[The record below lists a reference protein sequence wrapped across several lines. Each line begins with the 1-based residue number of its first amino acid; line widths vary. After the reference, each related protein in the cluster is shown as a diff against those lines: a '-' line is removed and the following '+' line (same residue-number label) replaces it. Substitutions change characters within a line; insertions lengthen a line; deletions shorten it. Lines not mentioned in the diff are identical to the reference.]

1 MAVQIQ
7 TAVTPID
14 SRIVENACQHL
25 RTVSQ
30 FLLEEKECQPSDS
43 KGVLVVV
50 EALLDLDQERQRL
63 HDALEAETI
72 KASVLRHKLLNVPL
86 ETEKEIQG
94 AVNEARQ
101 ANLNEINEVQQSLQE
116 TKDTIAALKKQLNE
130 IHDHDAVL
138 NPKMENISFTHE
150 DIVSDLNF
158 LLNDKAQVQIEL
170 NDTWEEVKCTKK
182 NIGRTE
188 NGILQLHEDLINERE
203 QAKVTRK
210 ELRAEILNTKRKKE
224 EQLSANDVA
233 VRQIER
239 LKLALAE
246 VKIENQEKRSVAY
259 KVNARIRS
267 LNGQLSVI
275 SNQHT
280 DHVEK
285 LHEVI
290 EKGKEIGKGFAVM
303 VKEYDERRED
313 QEKQLKKV
321 HKELAEASQNAAK
334 LEKERNQ
341 LHNTLKGAKTAAG
354 RSAASLRLL
363 NESIHKKNAPKSMAQ
378 AMWANVCD
386 GLLKKSLLKL
396 KNSKQELLDQSE
408 EAARLKRDNAELE
421 FRIQQA
427 NEGHKL
433 NVELLTGQIEEV
445 RESLSYEVDQKNV
458 CQREREKLRKKE
470 LAWKKEYQFG
480 MNQLTI
486 RIHALKE
493 QNTNFVQQIT
503 TLKKDIEGGD
513 ELVVQLRK
521 QSAMDKDESIYVCD
535 ELNNE
540 IMDLDNLIINT
551 QVKLVKLQDT
561 LDEMKPVFVDLEK
574 EYAEKQVYYDQE
586 KKVTVE
592 RKGDKQALEDKI
604 TKLKRDI
611 KRLQMPREKLM
622 GQIRDSRFSS
632 LNQIREQARETLET
646 EQNIKLMQ
654 EKQLLMTRSNDKITE
669 KTGNLM
675 RDVADIEDKISQAAT
690 TVNRLSKQL
699 IELKSALI
707 SNYKKDLE
715 MDGLYARVDLG
726 ILSDITEMHQT
737 TEQRQERV
745 ADIRSQLEEQIS
757 NMENFIFRVG
767 SPAPTPKPPTAQPK
781 QLPHY
786 SVVPDIKPPL
796 SIVGQDRNFKF

>member
-1 MAVQIQ
+1 MACQIQ

-30 FLLEEKECQPSDS
+30 FLLEEKECQASDS
-43 KGVLVVV
+43 KGVVVV
-50 EALLDLDQERQRL
+50 VQALLDLDGERQRL

-86 ETEKEIQG
+86 ETEKEIQR
-94 AVNEARQ
+94 AVNDARE
-101 ANLNEINEVQQSLQE
+101 ANLNEINEVQQSLKE
-116 TKDTIAALKKQLNE
+116 TKDTIAALKNKLNE
-130 IHDHDAVL
+130 IHDHDSVL

-188 NGILQLHEDLINERE
+188 HGILQLHEDLINERD

-210 ELRAEILNTKRKKE
+210 DLRAEILDTKRRKE

-233 VRQIER
+233 VRRIER

-246 VKIENQEKRSVAY
+246 VKIENQDKRAVAY
-259 KVNARIRS
+259 KVNARIRT
-267 LNGQLSVI
+267 LNGQLTVI
-275 SNQHT
+275 SKQHT
-280 DHVEK
+280 DHIEK
-285 LHEVI
+285 LLQIVV
-290 EKGKEIGKGFAVM
+290 KGKEIGRGFAIM
-303 VKEYDERRED
+303 VKEYEDRRED

-363 NESIHKKNAPKSMAQ
+363 NES
-378 AMWANVCD
+378 
-386 GLLKKSLLKL
+386 L

-470 LAWKKEYQFG
+470 MAWKKEYQFG
-480 MNQLTI
+480 MNNLTI

-503 TLKKDIEGGD
+503 SLKKDIESGN
-513 ELVVQLRK
+513 ELVIELRK
-521 QSAMDKDESIYVCD
+521 QSSLDKEESIYECD

-561 LDEMKPVFVDLEK
+561 LDEMKPVFVELEK
-574 EYAEKQVYYDQE
+574 EYANKQLYYEQE
-586 KKVTVE
+586 KKITVE
-592 RKGDKQALEDKI
+592 RKGDKQTLEDKI

-611 KRLQMPREKLM
+611 KRLQMPREKLNA
-622 GQIRDSRFSS
+622 QIRDSRFSS
-632 LNQIREQARETLET
+632 LNQIREQARENLET
-646 EQNIKLMQ
+646 EQNIKLME
-654 EKQLLMTRSNDKITE
+654 EKKLLMGKSNDKINEKAHHLRTDVVDIEEKIANAEKKVSQLAKKLVEE
-669 KTGNLM
+669 KT
-675 RDVADIEDKISQAAT
+675 
-690 TVNRLSKQL
+690 
-699 IELKSALI
+699 ALI

-715 MDGLYARVDLG
+715 MDGMYARVDLG
-726 ILSDITEMHQT
+726 ILGDITEMHQT

-745 ADIRSQLEEQIS
+745 ADIRAQLEEQIS
-757 NMENFIFRVG
+757 NMENFIFRVA
-767 SPAPTPKPPTAQPK
+767 SPAPTPKPPATQSK

-786 SVVPDIKPPL
+786 SVVPDIKPPFTGVGGRKNTAQIKYSSQTAKTVR
-796 SIVGQDRNFKF
+796 SIESSSS

>member
-50 EALLDLDQERQRL
+50 EALLDLDQERQCL

-94 AVNEARQ
+94 AVNEARE
-101 ANLNEINEVQQSLQE
+101 ANLNEITEVQQSLQE
-116 TKDTIAALKKQLNE
+116 TKDTIAALKNQLNE
-130 IHDHDAVL
+130 IHEHDAVL

-170 NDTWEEVKCTKK
+170 NETWEEVKCTKK

-203 QAKVTRK
+203 NAKITRK
-210 ELRAEILNTKRKKE
+210 ELRGEILNTKRRKE

-246 VKIENQEKRSVAY
+246 VKVENQEKRSVAY
-259 KVNARIRS
+259 KVKARIRS
-267 LNGQLSVI
+267 LNGQLTVI
-275 SNQHT
+275 GKQRV
-280 DHVEK
+280 DHAEK
-285 LHEVI
+285 LQQVV

-303 VKEYDERRED
+303 VKEYEEKRED

-363 NESIHKKNAPKSMAQ
+363 NES
-378 AMWANVCD
+378 
-386 GLLKKSLLKL
+386 L

-445 RESLSYEVDQKNV
+445 RESLAYEVDQKNV

-470 LAWKKEYQFG
+470 LAWKKEYQFS

-503 TLKKDIEGGD
+503 SLKKEIESGD
-513 ELVVQLRK
+513 ELVIKLRK
-521 QSAMDKDESIYVCD
+521 QSSLDKEESIYVCD

-561 LDEMKPVFVDLEK
+561 LDEMKPVFVGLEK
-574 EYAEKQVYYDQE
+574 EYADKQLYYEEE

-592 RKGDKQALEDKI
+592 RKGDKQTLEDKI

-622 GQIRDSRFSS
+622 AQIRDSRFSS
-632 LNQIREQARETLET
+632 LNQIREQARENLET
-646 EQNIKLMQ
+646 EQNIKLME
-654 EKQLLMTRSNDKITE
+654 EKKLLMGRSNDKITE
-669 KTGNLM
+669 KTEKL
-675 RDVADIEDKISQAAT
+675 RLDVSDIEDKITRAT
-690 TVNRLSKQL
+690 AIVTDLNAKLVD
-699 IELKSALI
+699 LKTALI

-745 ADIRSQLEEQIS
+745 ADIRAQLEEQIS

-767 SPAPTPKPPTAQPK
+767 SPAPTPKPPTQPNN

-786 SVVPDIKPPL
+786 PVVPDIRPPF
-796 SIVGQDRNFKF
+796 SGPGSSKHNFLTKHASHTIRTSKTLPTIESSRS

>member
-94 AVNEARQ
+94 AVNEARE
-101 ANLNEINEVQQSLQE
+101 ANLNEITEVQQSLQE
-116 TKDTIAALKKQLNE
+116 TKDTIAALKNQLND
-130 IHDHDAVL
+130 IHEHDAVL

-170 NDTWEEVKCTKK
+170 NETWEEVKCTKK

-203 QAKVTRK
+203 NAKITRK
-210 ELRAEILNTKRKKE
+210 ELRGEILNTKRRKE

-246 VKIENQEKRSVAY
+246 VKVENQEKRSDVGEIY
-259 KVNARIRS
+259 KNKERLDGIFKVLERNERESRRK
-267 LNGQLSVI
+267 LNEEI
-275 SNQHT
+275 F
-280 DHVEK
+280 E
-285 LHEVI
+285 
-290 EKGKEIGKGFAVM
+290 GKEIGKGFAVM
-303 VKEYDERRED
+303 VKEYEEKRED

-363 NESIHKKNAPKSMAQ
+363 NES
-378 AMWANVCD
+378 
-386 GLLKKSLLKL
+386 L

-445 RESLSYEVDQKNV
+445 RESLAYEVDQKNV

-470 LAWKKEYQFG
+470 LAWKKEYQFS

-503 TLKKDIEGGD
+503 SLKKEIESGD
-513 ELVVQLRK
+513 ELVIKLRK
-521 QSAMDKDESIYVCD
+521 QSSLDKEESIYVCD

-561 LDEMKPVFVDLEK
+561 LDEMKPVFVGLEK
-574 EYAEKQVYYDQE
+574 EYADKQLYYEEE

-592 RKGDKQALEDKI
+592 RKGDKQTLEDKI

-622 GQIRDSRFSS
+622 AQIRDSRFSS
-632 LNQIREQARETLET
+632 LNQIREQARENLET
-646 EQNIKLMQ
+646 EQNIKLME
-654 EKQLLMTRSNDKITE
+654 EKKLLMGRSNDKITE
-669 KTGNLM
+669 KTEKL
-675 RDVADIEDKISQAAT
+675 RLDVSDIEDKITRAT
-690 TVNRLSKQL
+690 AIVTDLNAKLVD
-699 IELKSALI
+699 LKTALI

-745 ADIRSQLEEQIS
+745 ADIRAQLEEQIS

-767 SPAPTPKPPTAQPK
+767 SPAPTPKPPTQPNN

-786 SVVPDIKPPL
+786 PVVPDIRPPWRP
-796 SIVGQDRNFKF
+796 VNRRGQPWTS

>member
-94 AVNEARQ
+94 AVNEARE
-101 ANLNEINEVQQSLQE
+101 ANLNEITEVQQSLQE
-116 TKDTIAALKKQLNE
+116 TKDTIAALKNQLND
-130 IHDHDAVL
+130 IHEHDAVL

-170 NDTWEEVKCTKK
+170 NETWEEVKCTKK

-203 QAKVTRK
+203 NAKITRK
-210 ELRAEILNTKRKKE
+210 ELRGEILNTKRRKE

-246 VKIENQEKRSVAY
+246 VKVENQEKRSHRNEVHHSTQ
-259 KVNARIRS
+259 KLDDLTIH
-267 LNGQLSVI
+267 LNQE
-275 SNQHT
+275 
-280 DHVEK
+280 VENNELMFK
-285 LHEVI
+285 ELIYE
-290 EKGKEIGKGFAVM
+290 GKEIGKGFAVM
-303 VKEYDERRED
+303 VKEYEEKRED

-363 NESIHKKNAPKSMAQ
+363 NES
-378 AMWANVCD
+378 
-386 GLLKKSLLKL
+386 L

-445 RESLSYEVDQKNV
+445 RESLAYEVDQKNV

-470 LAWKKEYQFG
+470 LAWKKEYQFS

-503 TLKKDIEGGD
+503 SLKKEIESGD
-513 ELVVQLRK
+513 ELVIKLRK
-521 QSAMDKDESIYVCD
+521 QSSLDKEESIYVCD

-561 LDEMKPVFVDLEK
+561 LDEMKPVFVGLEK
-574 EYAEKQVYYDQE
+574 EYADKQLYYEEE

-592 RKGDKQALEDKI
+592 RKGDKQTLEDKI

-622 GQIRDSRFSS
+622 AQIRDSRFSS
-632 LNQIREQARETLET
+632 LNQIREQARENLET
-646 EQNIKLMQ
+646 EQNIKLME
-654 EKQLLMTRSNDKITE
+654 EKKLLMGRSNDKITE
-669 KTGNLM
+669 KTEKL
-675 RDVADIEDKISQAAT
+675 RLDVSDIEDKITRAT
-690 TVNRLSKQL
+690 AIVTDLNAKLVD
-699 IELKSALI
+699 LKTALI

-745 ADIRSQLEEQIS
+745 ADIRAQLEEQIS

-767 SPAPTPKPPTAQPK
+767 SPAPTPKPPTQPNN

-786 SVVPDIKPPL
+786 PVVPDIRPPL
-796 SIVGQDRNFKF
+796 LFVGQDESFDLEGRPVNRRGQPWTS